1 MPLIVVVL
9 LTRIENGDFI
19 GLGLFLLA
27 SATDFLDGFL
37 ARRRQQITRLGKILD
52 PTADKIL
59 VSAAFLALVELELAP
74 AWMVMVIIA
83 REFAVSALRSVA
95 AADQL
100 VLAAMPSAKVKTVL
114 QVVAI
119 SLLIVYGRLGEF
131 GRLATVSLWLAF
143 VATIW
148 SGLEYFIRYGPA
160 VLRGEARQAA
170 PDGRR

>member
-19 GLGLFLLA
+19 GLALFLLA
-27 SATDFLDGFL
+27 SLTDFLDGFF
-37 ARRRQQITRLGKILD
+37 ARRRQQVTRLGKLLD

-59 VSAAFLALVELELAP
+59 VSAAFLSLVELELAP

-95 AADQL
+95 ATDQL
-100 VLAAMPSAKVKTVL
+100 VLGAMTSAKVKTVL
-114 QVVAI
+114 QILAI

-131 GRLATVSLWLAF
+131 GRLATLALWLAL
-143 VATIW
+143 VATLW
-148 SGLEYFIRYGPA
+148 SGLEYFVRYGPA
-160 VLRGEARQAA
+160 VLRGEATRPRPADEA
-170 PDGRR
+170 